1 MPDMYAFFDEYREKS
16 NTVYKNNLYS
26 TYAYGESLA
35 ETIDIFLPPEAN
47 PPLHVFIHGGF
58 WQVLSKQDSVFNAP
72 FYLNN
77 RSAFGAMSYGLVPDV
92 SLDEIV
98 QQTRWMIWFLYKH
111 AEYLGFDRDQIH
123 LSGHSA
129 GAHLAFMALF
139 TDWKND
145 FDIPDNVIKS
155 ITSYSGVFDLEPLL
169 HTPESKALNLD
180 KSMTDRNSPIQHIVK
195 RTCELNF
202 LYGDN
207 ETSEFKRQTLDFA
220 AALKV
225 KGMKTKVEE
234 VKGKNHFDVV
244 MLGK

>member
-1 MPDMYAFFDEYREKS
+1 MYAFFDEYREKS
-16 NTVYKNNLYS
+16 NKVYKNNLYS

-72 FYLNN
+72 FYLSDGN
-77 RSAFGAMSYGLVPDV
+77 AFGAVDYGLVPEI

-111 AEYLGFDRDQIH
+111 AEYLGFDREQIH

-139 TDWKND
+139 TDWEKD
-145 FDIPDNVIKS
+145 FDIPGELIKS
-155 ITSYSGVFDLEPLL
+155 ITSFSGVFDLEPLL
-169 HTPESKALNLD
+169 YTPECKALSLD
-180 KSMTDRNSPIQHIVK
+180 KSIADRNSPIQQIVK
-195 RTCELNF
+195 RTCEFNF

-207 ETSEFKRQTLDFA
+207 ETSEFKRQTHDFA
-220 AALKV
+220 DALNA
-225 KGMKTKVEE
+225 KGMQSMVKE

-244 MLGK
+244 IL